1 MVQEEGNF
9 PSLWVSKQT
18 GQPLAMRASWN
29 GGLENGSMKGRASG
43 SRNKGMRGE
52 NKGYSLRGQG
62 KTNLTR

>member
-29 GGLENGSMKGRASG
+29 GGLENRSMKGRASG
-43 SRNKGMRGE
+43 SRNKGMKGE
-52 NKGYSLRGQG
+52 NKGYSLRGQR
-62 KTNLTR
+62 KTNPNR